1 MKIILNLPKSASA
14 FAAMFMAD
22 NFKTEDI
29 EAAIKMCEDSPTEI
43 DLTVLK
49 GNSGI
54 DESDLQAFNMGI
66 AIVAIGMRIDENKK
80 NKEDKK

>member
-1 MKIILNLPKSASA
+1 MKIILNLPNSASA
-14 FAAMFMAD
+14 FAAMLMAD
-22 NFKTEDI
+22 DFKIEDI

-49 GNSGI
+49 GNSGV

-66 AIVAIGMRIDENKK
+66 ALVAIGMRIDEIKK

>member
-1 MKIILNLPKSASA
+1 MKIIMNLPKSAAA
-14 FAAMFMAD
+14 FAAMAMAD

-54 DESDLQAFNMGI
+54 DESDLQAFNTGI
-66 AIVAIGMRIDENKK
+66 AIIAIGMRIDEIKNKK
-80 NKEDKK
+80 EVKK